1 VRYENLNI
9 WDGESTSIQ
18 QGALVVSD
26 GIFVSESIDPND
38 QVRDMNGLF
47 AIPGLIDAHV
57 HMCLDPEV
65 KDPLQQTTPGKDK
78 VREGIRERAAMMVR
92 AGITSARDLGGG
104 EYLELEVRDEIAAG
118 KTIGPRLVC
127 AGQPITSVAGHCHFW
142 GGEASGDDEA
152 IAVLE
157 RQREK
162 GVDLIK
168 MMVTGGNITPGSRP
182 VDSQFEDQTVANVV
196 AVAKKYGYHVAA
208 HCHGTDGIR
217 QAASAGVTTVEHCSW
232 VGESG
237 WGKTFDPAV
246 VSLMANNGVWVSPT
260 INAGWK
266 RFTQKDF
273 TEMVQEN
280 YRNMKEAGIRLIAS
294 TDAGIPNVFHH
305 DLPRALPVFAH
316 FAGLSAVE
324 VLRAATS
331 DCAEAIGLGGVTG
344 RIQPGYSADFVL
356 YEENPL
362 VNLAVLEKPFL
373 VVSGGREIQPG

>member
-9 WDGESTSIQ
+9 WDGESNSHR
-18 QGALVVSD
+18 QGELAVS
-26 GIFVSESIDPND
+26 GGRFVSESAGPDD
-38 QVRDMNGLF
+38 QARDMTGLF

-57 HMCLDPEV
+57 HMCLDPEL
-65 KDPLQQTTPGKDK
+65 KDPLQQTVPGKEKITED
-78 VREGIRERAAMMVR
+78 IRRRASMMVK
-92 AGITSARDLGGG
+92 AGITTARDLGGG
-104 EYLELEVRDEIAAG
+104 EYLELKVRDEIAAG
-118 KTIGPRLVC
+118 KTLGPRLVC
-127 AGQPITSVAGHCHFW
+127 AGQPITSVGGHCHFW

-168 MMVTGGNITPGSRP
+168 VMVTGGNITPGSRP

-196 AVAKKYGYHVAA
+196 ALAKQYGFHVAA

-217 QAASAGVTTVEHCSW
+217 QAASAGVATVEHCSW
-232 VGESG
+232 VGKSG
-237 WGKTFDPAV
+237 WGKDFDTAV
-246 VSLMANNGVWVSPT
+246 VSLMANNSVWVSPT

-266 RFTQKDF
+266 RFTQKSF
-273 TEMVQEN
+273 TEVVQQN
-280 YRNMKEAGIRLIAS
+280 YRKMKEAGVRLIAS

-324 VLRAATS
+324 ALRAATS
-331 DCAEAIGLGGVTG
+331 DCAEAIGLGGIAG
-344 RIQPGYSADFVL
+344 LIRPGYSADFVL
-356 YEENPL
+356 YEEDPL
-362 VNLAVLEKPFL
+362 INLEVLKKPFM
-373 VVSGGREIQPG
+373 VVSRGREIHPG